1 MARAR
6 AAGAALLLACAAA
19 AAQTVSLQGML
30 GRQALLVID
39 GAAPKGVAPGT
50 TWRGVTVVSTSSDQA
65 VIEVAGRRQT
75 LRVGETP
82 GNVGG
87 KGPAGSGGR
96 IVLTA
101 GSGGHFVTRGTIN
114 GHTASL
120 MVDTGAT
127 YVSLGAPDAR
137 RLGLDYKRG
146 EAGIMQATVC
156 GPDLVWADV
165 YATALVAAGG
175 PPAGWSLPPGYECL
189 LLGDL
194 GEVLGSAG
202 IDRWI
207 VPASGDIS

>member
-50 TWRGVTVVSTSSDQA
+50 TWRGVTVVSTSGDEA
-65 VIEVAGRRQT
+65 VIEVAGRRET
-75 LRVGETP
+75 LRVGETT
-82 GNVGG
+82 GNVGA
-87 KGPAGSGGR
+87 KGPVASGDR

-101 GSGGHFVTRGTIN
+101 GAGGHFVTQGTIN

-120 MVDTGAT
+120 MVHTGAT
-127 YVSLGAPDAR
+127 YVSLGASDAR

-146 EAGIMQATVC
+146 EPGITHTANGNAPAWRIKLRSVRI
-156 GPDLVWADV
+156 GDV
-165 YATALVAAGG
+165 EIRDVDAVVSPQPMALI
-175 PPAGWSLPPGYECL
+175 
-189 LLGDL
+189 LLGNSFLNRFQMKRDNDQM
-194 GEVLGSAG
+194 VLQ
-202 IDRWI
+202 RRY
-207 VPASGDIS
+207 